1 MTHRSVARWVGRY
14 CKVRR
19 RIVQGFDAPRR
30 FPRLHPPRREPFAM
44 SILEQLLA
52 IARNTL
58 LESIRQP
65 IVLVVCAA
73 ATILVVMSNPF
84 SAWTM
89 QDDQRMFVDI
99 GLSTVFLSTAV
110 LASFIA
116 TNVITREIDNR
127 TVLTVVSK
135 PVPRPIFVVGKFVG
149 VSGAMLLAF
158 AYLSLVFMLVEV
170 HGTLQTAR
178 DPLHMP
184 VIILGSTALAG
195 ALGAGAWMNFFYGRS
210 FASWTVALAIP
221 MLGLAYLLSLFF
233 DAEWNSVE
241 LSRQFEPEI
250 WKALLLMALA
260 TMVLNAVAIA
270 ASTRLGQVLTLVVVI
285 GVFVLGLLS
294 DWMIGRALVDAASGA
309 TDAGGIR
316 RLLLEGCR
324 AALPNFQ
331 VFWLS
336 DALTQKK
343 AIPGE
348 YIAFAVPYALAVV
361 TGLLALATALFQR
374 REVG

>member
-1 MTHRSVARWVGRY
+1 
-14 CKVRR
+14 
-19 RIVQGFDAPRR
+19 
-30 FPRLHPPRREPFAM
+30 M

-65 IVLVVCAA
+65 IVLIVCLA
-73 ATILVVMSNPF
+73 ATLLVVLSNPL
-84 SAWTM
+84 SGWTM

-116 TNVITREIDNR
+116 TNVIAREIENR

-135 PVPRPIFVVGKFVG
+135 PVARPVFVVGKFLG
-149 VSGAMLLAF
+149 VSGAMLIAFTYLA
-158 AYLSLVFMLVEV
+158 LVFMLVEM

-184 VIILGSTALAG
+184 VIIFGVTALVTAFG
-195 ALGAGAWMNFFYGRS
+195 VGTWINYFYGRS
-210 FASWTVALAIP
+210 FAAWWLLSAIP
-221 MLGLAYLLSLFF
+221 LLGLAYVGALFF

-241 LSRQFEPEI
+241 LGKQFEPEI
-250 WKALLLMALA
+250 WKGLFVISLA
-260 TMVLNAVAIA
+260 TLVLNSIAIA
-270 ASTRLGQVLTLVVVI
+270 ASTRLGQVLTLVIVI

-294 DWMIGRALVDAASGA
+294 DWMLGRTLAAAAAEAPAGA
-309 TDAGGIR
+309 AAQAWIWSLGAVRT
-316 RLLLEGCR
+316 
-324 AALPNFQ
+324 ALPNFQ
-331 VFWLS
+331 LFWLS
-336 DALTQKK
+336 DALTQKR
-343 AIPGE
+343 AIPSE
-348 YIAFAVPYALAVV
+348 YIGLVVPYALAMV
-361 TGLLALATALFQR
+361 TALLALATALFQR

>member
-1 MTHRSVARWVGRY
+1 MTV
-14 CKVRR
+14 
-19 RIVQGFDAPRR
+19 
-30 FPRLHPPRREPFAM
+30 
-44 SILEQLLA
+44 LEQLLA
-52 IARNTL
+52 IARNTF

-65 IVLVVCAA
+65 IVLVVFAA
-73 ATILVVMSNPF
+73 ATLLVVMSNPF

-116 TNVITREIDNR
+116 TNVLSREIENR

-135 PVPRPIFVVGKFVG
+135 PVPRPVLIVGKFLG
-149 VSGAMLLAF
+149 VSVAMNVTLLA
-158 AYLSLVFMLVEV
+158 LGLVFMLVEV
-170 HGTLQTAR
+170 HGTMQTAR

-184 VIILGSTALAG
+184 VIVFGAGMLA
-195 ALGAGAWMNFFYGRS
+195 AAVGAGAWMNYFYGRS
-210 FASWTVALAIP
+210 FSAWALLLTVP
-221 MLGLAYLLSLFF
+221 FLGLAYLLVLFF

-241 LSRQFEPEI
+241 LSKQFEPEM
-250 WKALLLMALA
+250 WKALVLMSLA
-260 TMVLNAVAIA
+260 TLVLNATAIA
-270 ASTRLGQVLTLVVVI
+270 ASTRLGQVLTLTVVV

-294 DWMIGRALVDAASGA
+294 DWMVARNLAASS
-309 TDAGGIR
+309 D
-316 RLLLEGCR
+316 LLAKAAEDPALALSALERPKWAALTAIR

-331 VFWLS
+331 LFWLS

-343 AIPGE
+343 AIPFD
-348 YIAFAVPYALAVV
+348 YIAYAVPYALCLV
-361 TGLLALATALFQR
+361 TALLSLATMLFQR

>member
-1 MTHRSVARWVGRY
+1 
-14 CKVRR
+14 
-19 RIVQGFDAPRR
+19 
-30 FPRLHPPRREPFAM
+30 M
-44 SILEQLLA
+44 SLLEQLFA

-135 PVPRPIFVVGKFVG
+135 PVPRPVFVVGKFLG
-149 VSGAMLLAF
+149 VSGSMVVAF
-158 AYLSLVFMLVEV
+158 LYLSLVFMLVEV

-184 VIILGSTALAG
+184 VILFG
-195 ALGAGAWMNFFYGRS
+195 LGAVLAAVGVGAWMNYFYNRN
-210 FASWTVALAIP
+210 FAAWTIGLGVPFLAF
-221 MLGLAYLLSLFF
+221 AYLLALLF
-233 DAEWNSVE
+233 DAEWNSVPIAT
-241 LSRQFEPEI
+241 QFEPEM
-250 WKALLLMALA
+250 WKALFLIGLAAL
-260 TMVLNAVAIA
+260 VLNAVAIT
-270 ASTRLGQVLTLVVVI
+270 ASTRFGQVITLLVVLGI
-285 GVFVLGLLS
+285 FLLGLLS
-294 DWMIGRALVDAASGA
+294 DWMLGSRLASGEA
-309 TDAGGIR
+309 PGALAKAFLST
-316 RLLLEGCR
+316 CR

-343 AIPGE
+343 SIPLD
-348 YIAFAVPYALAVV
+348 YIGYTVPYTLALV
-361 TGLLALATALFQR
+361 TALLSLATALFQR

>member
-1 MTHRSVARWVGRY
+1 
-14 CKVRR
+14 
-19 RIVQGFDAPRR
+19 
-30 FPRLHPPRREPFAM
+30 M
-44 SILEQLLA
+44 SLVEQLLA

-99 GLSTVFLSTAV
+99 GLSTVFLATAV

-116 TNVITREIDNR
+116 TNVISREIDNR

-135 PVPRPIFVVGKFVG
+135 PVPRPVFVVGKFIG
-149 VSGAMLLAF
+149 VSGAMLIAF
-158 AYLSLVFMLVEV
+158 LYLSLVFMLVEV

-178 DPLHMP
+178 DPLHIP
-184 VIILGSTALAG
+184 VILSGTLAL
-195 ALGAGAWMNFFYGRS
+195 LGAVGLGAWMNYFYGRS
-210 FASWTVALAIP
+210 FAAWALVSSIP
-221 MLGLAYLLSLFF
+221 MLGLAYTLSLFV
-233 DAEWNSVE
+233 DAEWNRVPPSQ
-241 LSRQFEPEI
+241 QFEPEI
-250 WKALLLMALA
+250 WKALLLMSLA
-260 TMVLNAVAIA
+260 TLVLNAVAIA
-270 ASTRLGQVLTLVVVI
+270 ASTRLGQVLTLVIVV

-294 DWMIGRALVDAASGA
+294 DWMLGRTLANAA
-309 TDAGGIR
+309 
-316 RLLLEGCR
+316 LEGAQSGGNQLTLALLHACR

-343 AIPGE
+343 AIPGD
-348 YIAFAVPYALAVV
+348 YIGLAVPYALAMV
-361 TGLLALATALFQR
+361 TAMLSLATMLFQR

>member
-1 MTHRSVARWVGRY
+1 
-14 CKVRR
+14 
-19 RIVQGFDAPRR
+19 
-30 FPRLHPPRREPFAM
+30 M
-44 SILEQLLA
+44 SLLEQLLA

-99 GLSTVFLSTAV
+99 GLSTVFLATAV

-135 PVPRPIFVVGKFVG
+135 PVPRPVFVVGKFLG
-149 VSGAMLLAF
+149 VSGAMVVAF
-158 AYLSLVFMLVEV
+158 LYLSLVFMLVEV

-184 VIILGSTALAG
+184 VILFGSAAV
-195 ALGAGAWMNFFYGRS
+195 LGAVGLGAWMNYFYGRS
-210 FASWTVALAIP
+210 FPAWALVSSIP
-221 MLGLAYLLSLFF
+221 LLGLAYLLSLFF
-233 DAEWNSVE
+233 DAEWNSVG
-241 LSRQFEPEI
+241 LAKQFEPEI
-250 WKALLLMALA
+250 WKALFLMALA
-260 TMVLNAVAIA
+260 TTVLNAIAIA
-270 ASTRLGQVLTLVVVI
+270 ASTRLGQVLTLLVVV

-294 DWMIGRALVDAASGA
+294 DWMLGRALANAALETSQTA
-309 TDAGGIR
+309 TQSVQHA
-316 RLLLEGCR
+316 LLSACR

-336 DALTQKK
+336 DTLTQKK
-343 AIPGE
+343 AIPTE
-348 YIAFAVPYALAVV
+348 YIAWVVPYALALV
-361 TGLLALATALFQR
+361 TAMLSLATALFQR

>member
-1 MTHRSVARWVGRY
+1 
-14 CKVRR
+14 
-19 RIVQGFDAPRR
+19 
-30 FPRLHPPRREPFAM
+30 M
-44 SILEQLLA
+44 SLLEQLFA

-135 PVPRPIFVVGKFVG
+135 PVPRPVFVVGKFLG
-149 VSGAMLLAF
+149 VSGAMVVAF
-158 AYLSLVFMLVEV
+158 LYLSLVFMLVEV

-184 VIILGSTALAG
+184 VILFGSAAV
-195 ALGAGAWMNFFYGRS
+195 LGAVGLGAWMNYFRWCRRS
-210 FASWTVALAIP
+210 RCWGSPTC
-221 MLGLAYLLSLFF
+221 
-233 DAEWNSVE
+233 
-241 LSRQFEPEI
+241 SRSS
-250 WKALLLMALA
+250 
-260 TMVLNAVAIA
+260 
-270 ASTRLGQVLTLVVVI
+270 STRSGTASSSAV
-285 GVFVLGLLS
+285 S
-294 DWMIGRALVDAASGA
+294 SSPRSGRRS
-309 TDAGGIR
+309 
-316 RLLLEGCR
+316 
-324 AALPNFQ
+324 
-331 VFWLS
+331 S
-336 DALTQKK
+336 
-343 AIPGE
+343 
-348 YIAFAVPYALAVV
+348 
-361 TGLLALATALFQR
+361 
-374 REVG
+374 